1 MSGPFAENRKIQAL
15 SFFLLPDNDY
25 LCLKISQ
32 CERMKMCIAEK
43 PSVAKEIASVLGATN
58 RRNGYLEGN
67 GYWVTWTFGHLC
79 SLQEPNEYTDKWKQ
93 WNLGNLPMIPSKFRI
108 KLIEDEGI
116 KKQFAIIEELVSKA
130 EMVINCGDAGQ
141 EGELIQRWVL
151 TKAKCQVPVKRL
163 WISSLTEEAIREG
176 FNKLMDSNEFDT
188 LYAAGSARAIGDWLL
203 GMNATRAYTLKYGN
217 GKNVLSIGR
226 VQTPTLALVVERQ
239 KAIEN
244 FKPETYW
251 EIKTDYRGG
260 IFSYQGGRF
269 DKKEEAEKLL
279 EKILPLNLEITGI
292 ERKRA
297 MEHPP
302 KLFDLTLLQV
312 ECNRKYAFTADNT
325 LKIIQALYEK
335 KLTTYP
341 RVDTNF
347 LPNDQYSKV
356 PDILKKLKPYEA
368 LTKPIL
374 EGGKIR
380 KSPKVFNDK
389 KITDHH
395 AIIPTGVFTYD
406 MTPDEKRVYDLVA
419 RRFIAVFYPDCEI
432 ANTTVLAEIGEAG
445 FKATGK
451 QIIDPAWRVVFPA
464 NNNKQS
470 DENVLPVYEKGEQG
484 PHTPEI
490 QEKETQPP
498 KYYTEAD
505 LLRAMETAGKQVE
518 DEELRDLMKE
528 NGIGRP
534 STRAGIIETLQKR
547 HYIRKDKKRLLA
559 TPTGI
564 ELIDTIRNELL
575 KSAELTGQWE
585 KKLRLIEDG
594 KYEVAAFMEE
604 LKNMVNEIVYFVKH
618 SSAKTITVTE
628 ENAGPEQKKAEQE
641 KTKAVRAPKEPV
653 LLKCPKCGQ
662 GTVVKGKTA
671 WGCNLY
677 KKTCDFLI
685 PLSIEGKKL
694 TPKQIE
700 TLVLKKQTSLLSGF
714 KDANGQTFSGI
725 LKLDENGKI
734 TVQKQ

>member
-1 MSGPFAENRKIQAL
+1 
-15 SFFLLPDNDY
+15 
-25 LCLKISQ
+25 
-32 CERMKMCIAEK
+32 MKMCIAEK
-43 PSVAKEIASVLGATN
+43 PSVAKEIAHVIGATV
-58 RRNGYLEGN
+58 RRNGYMEGN
-67 GYWVTWTFGHLC
+67 GYCVTWTFGHLC
-79 SLQEPNEYTDKWKQ
+79 SLQEPNEYTEKWKQ
-93 WNLGNLPMIPSKFRI
+93 WNLSVLPMIPSKFRI
-108 KLIEDEGI
+108 KLIDDEGI

-151 TKAKCQVPVKRL
+151 TKAKCNVPVKRL

-176 FNKLMDSNEFDT
+176 FDKLMESKDFDT

-239 KAIEN
+239 KNIEN

-251 EIKTDYRGG
+251 EIRTDYRGG
-260 IFSYQGGRF
+260 LFSYTRGRF
-269 DKKEEAEKLL
+269 NTKAEAEALL
-279 EKILPLNLEITGI
+279 EKIQTQELEILSI
-292 ERKRA
+292 ERKKA
-297 MEHPP
+297 MESPP

-325 LKIIQALYEK
+325 LKIIQSLYEK

-347 LPNDQYSKV
+347 LPNDQYAKV
-356 PDILKKLKPYEA
+356 PGILKGLKPYEN
-368 LTKPIL
+368 LVQPIL
-374 EGGKIR
+374 TGGKIK
-380 KSPKVFNDK
+380 KSSKVFNDK

-395 AIIPTGVFTYD
+395 AIIPTGVFSYD
-406 MTPDEKRVYDLVA
+406 MSPDEKRVYDLVA
-419 RRFIAVFYPDCEI
+419 RRFIAAFYPDCEI
-432 ANTTVLAEIGEAG
+432 ANTTVIAKIGEEE

-451 QIIDPAWRVVFPA
+451 QIIDPAWRVVFGV
-464 NNNKQS
+464 NTDKQN
-470 DENVLPVYEKGEQG
+470 DENVLPVYEKGEHG

-490 QEKETQPP
+490 LEKETQPP

-564 ELIDTIRNELL
+564 ELIDTIQNDLL

-585 KKLRLIEDG
+585 KKLRMIEDG
-594 KYEVAAFMEE
+594 KYEVNGFMEE
-604 LKNMVNEIVYFVKH
+604 LKVMVNEIVHRVKYA
-618 SSAKTITVTE
+618 SAKTITVVPEEEEKKKTTE
-628 ENAGPEQKKAEQE
+628 KKKRTAS
-641 KTKAVRAPKEPV
+641 TATPAPV
-653 LLKCPKCGQ
+653 LICPKCGQ
-662 GTVVKGKTA
+662 GSVVKGKTA
-671 WGCNLY
+671 WGCTLY
-677 KKTCDFLI
+677 RKSCDFLI
-685 PLSIEGKKL
+685 PLSIHEKKL
-694 TPKQIE
+694 TQKQID
-700 TLVLKKQTSLLSGF
+700 TLIQKGKTGTINGF
-714 KDANGQTFSGI
+714 KDEAGNSFNGI
-725 LKLDENGKI
+725 LKLDSNYQLYVERPKN
-734 TVQKQ
+734 

>member
-1 MSGPFAENRKIQAL
+1 
-15 SFFLLPDNDY
+15 
-25 LCLKISQ
+25 
-32 CERMKMCIAEK
+32 MKMCIAEK
-43 PSVAKEIASVLGATN
+43 PSVAKEIAHVIGATV
-58 RRNGYLEGN
+58 RRNGYMEGN
-67 GYWVTWTFGHLC
+67 GYCVTWTFGHLC
-79 SLQEPNEYTDKWKQ
+79 SLQEPNEYTEKWKQ
-93 WNLGNLPMIPSKFRI
+93 WNLSVLPMIPSKFRI
-108 KLIEDEGI
+108 KLIDDEGI

-151 TKAKCQVPVKRL
+151 TKAKCNVPVKRL

-176 FNKLMDSNEFDT
+176 FDKLMESKDFDT

-203 GMNATRAYTLKYGN
+203 GMNATPAYTLKYGN

-239 KAIEN
+239 KNIEN

-251 EIKTDYRGG
+251 EIRTDYRGG
-260 IFSYQGGRF
+260 LFSYTRGRF
-269 DKKEEAEKLL
+269 NTKAEAEALL
-279 EKILPLNLEITGI
+279 EKIQTQELEILSI
-292 ERKRA
+292 ERKKA
-297 MEHPP
+297 MESPP

-325 LKIIQALYEK
+325 LKIIQSLYEK

-347 LPNDQYSKV
+347 LPNDQYAKV
-356 PDILKKLKPYEA
+356 PGILKGLKPYEN
-368 LTKPIL
+368 LVQPIL
-374 EGGKIR
+374 TGGKIK
-380 KSPKVFNDK
+380 KSSKVFNDK

-395 AIIPTGVFTYD
+395 AIIPTGVFSYD
-406 MTPDEKRVYDLVA
+406 MSPDEKRVYDLVA
-419 RRFIAVFYPDCEI
+419 RRFIAAFYPDCEI
-432 ANTTVLAEIGEAG
+432 ANTTVMAKIGEEE

-451 QIIDPAWRVVFPA
+451 QIIDPAWRVVFGV
-464 NNNKQS
+464 NTDKQN
-470 DENVLPVYEKGEQG
+470 DENVLPVYEKGEHG

-490 QEKETQPP
+490 LEKETQPP

-564 ELIDTIRNELL
+564 ELIDTIQNDLL

-585 KKLRLIEDG
+585 KKLRMIEDG
-594 KYEVAAFMEE
+594 KYEVNGFMEE
-604 LKNMVNEIVYFVKH
+604 LKVMVNEIVHRVKYA
-618 SSAKTITVTE
+618 SAKTITVVPEEEEKKKTTE
-628 ENAGPEQKKAEQE
+628 KKKRTAS
-641 KTKAVRAPKEPV
+641 TATPAPV
-653 LLKCPKCGQ
+653 LICPKCGQ
-662 GTVVKGKTA
+662 GSVVKGKTA
-671 WGCNLY
+671 WGCTLY
-677 KKTCDFLI
+677 RKSCDFLI
-685 PLSIEGKKL
+685 PLSIHEKKL
-694 TPKQIE
+694 TQKQID
-700 TLVLKKQTSLLSGF
+700 TLIQKGKTGTINGF
-714 KDANGQTFSGI
+714 KDEAGNSFNGI
-725 LKLDENGKI
+725 LKLDSNYQLYVERPKN
-734 TVQKQ
+734 

>member
-1 MSGPFAENRKIQAL
+1 
-15 SFFLLPDNDY
+15 
-25 LCLKISQ
+25 
-32 CERMKMCIAEK
+32 MKMCIAEK
-43 PSVAKEIASVLGATN
+43 PSVAKEIAHVIGATV
-58 RRNGYLEGN
+58 RRNGYMEGN
-67 GYWVTWTFGHLC
+67 GYCVTWTFGHLC
-79 SLQEPNEYTDKWKQ
+79 SLQEPNEYTEKWKQ
-93 WNLGNLPMIPSKFRI
+93 WNLSVLPMIPSKFRI
-108 KLIEDEGI
+108 KLIDDEGI

-151 TKAKCQVPVKRL
+151 TKAKCNVPVKRL

-176 FNKLMDSNEFDT
+176 FDKLMESKDFDT

-239 KAIEN
+239 KNIEN

-251 EIKTDYRGG
+251 EIRTDYRGG
-260 IFSYQGGRF
+260 LFSYTRGRF
-269 DKKEEAEKLL
+269 NTKAEAEALL
-279 EKILPLNLEITGI
+279 EKIQTQELEILSI
-292 ERKRA
+292 ERKKA
-297 MEHPP
+297 MESPP

-325 LKIIQALYEK
+325 LKIIQSLYEK

-347 LPNDQYSKV
+347 LPNDQYAKV
-356 PDILKKLKPYEA
+356 PGILKGLKPYEN
-368 LTKPIL
+368 LVQPIL
-374 EGGKIR
+374 TGGKIK
-380 KSPKVFNDK
+380 KSSKVFNDK

-395 AIIPTGVFTYD
+395 AIIPTGVFSYD
-406 MTPDEKRVYDLVA
+406 MSPDEKRVYDLVA
-419 RRFIAVFYPDCEI
+419 RRFIAAFYPDCEI
-432 ANTTVLAEIGEAG
+432 ANTTVMAKTGEEE

-451 QIIDPAWRVVFPA
+451 QIIDPAWRVVFGV
-464 NNNKQS
+464 NTDKQN
-470 DENVLPVYEKGEQG
+470 DENVLPVYEKGEHG

-490 QEKETQPP
+490 LEKETQPP

-564 ELIDTIRNELL
+564 ELIDTIQNDLL

-585 KKLRLIEDG
+585 KKLRMIEDG
-594 KYEVAAFMEE
+594 KYEVNGFMEE
-604 LKNMVNEIVYFVKH
+604 LKVMVNEIVHRVKYA
-618 SSAKTITVTE
+618 SAKTITVVPE
-628 ENAGPEQKKAEQE
+628 EEEKKKNDREE
-641 KTKAVRAPKEPV
+641 KTDSFYGNPRSR
-653 LLKCPKCGQ
+653 
-662 GTVVKGKTA
+662 T
-671 WGCNLY
+671 
-677 KKTCDFLI
+677 D
-685 PLSIEGKKL
+685 LSQMRTRQRSKR
-694 TPKQIE
+694 
-700 TLVLKKQTSLLSGF
+700 
-714 KDANGQTFSGI
+714 
-725 LKLDENGKI
+725 ENGLGMYPLPKI
-734 TVQKQ
+734 L

>member
-1 MSGPFAENRKIQAL
+1 
-15 SFFLLPDNDY
+15 
-25 LCLKISQ
+25 
-32 CERMKMCIAEK
+32 MKMCIAEK
-43 PSVAKEIASVLGATN
+43 PSVAKEIAAVLGATV
-58 RRNGYLEGN
+58 RRNGYIEGN
-67 GYWVTWTFGHLC
+67 GYCVTWTFGHLC
-79 SLQEPNEYTDKWKQ
+79 GLQEPNEYTEKWKF
-93 WNLGNLPMIPSKFRI
+93 WDLSALPMIPSKFRI

-116 KKQFAIIEELVSKA
+116 KKQFAVIEELVSRA

-151 TKAKCQVPVKRL
+151 TKAKCNVPIKRL

-176 FNKLMDSNEFDT
+176 FSKLMDSKDFDT

-203 GMNATRAYTLKYGN
+203 GMNATRAYTLKYGT

-226 VQTPTLALVVERQ
+226 VQTPTLALIVERQ

-251 EIKTDYRGG
+251 EVKTNYRGG
-260 IFSYQGGRF
+260 IFSSTQGRF
-269 DKKEEAEKLL
+269 TTKEEAESMIR
-279 EKILPLNLEITGI
+279 EITESDLEITSV
-292 ERKRA
+292 ERKKA

-312 ECNRKYAFTADNT
+312 ECNKKYAFTADHT
-325 LKIIQALYEK
+325 LQTIQALYEK

-347 LPNDQYSKV
+347 LPNDQYAKV
-356 PDILKKLKPYEA
+356 PGILKNLKPYEA
-368 LTKPIL
+368 LIQPIL
-374 EGGKIR
+374 DGGKIR

-406 MTPDEKRVYDLVA
+406 MSPDEKRVYDLVT
-419 RRFIAVFYPDCEI
+419 RRFIAVFYPDCEV
-432 ANTTVLAEIGEAG
+432 ANTTVMAKAG
-445 FKATGK
+445 QEEFKATGK
-451 QIIDPAWRVVFPA
+451 QIINPAWRVIFS
-464 NNNKQS
+464 NNTDKQNE
-470 DENVLPVYEKGEQG
+470 DNVLPEYTQGEHG

-547 HYIRKDKKRLLA
+547 RYICKDKKRLLA
-559 TPTGI
+559 TVTGT
-564 ELIDTIRNELL
+564 ELIDTIQNDLL

-585 KKLRLIEDG
+585 RKLRMIEEG
-594 KYEVAAFMEE
+594 TYQVAEFMEE
-604 LKNMVNEIVYFVKH
+604 LKSMVNEIVHFVKH
-618 SSAKTITVTE
+618 SSGKTITVEKEPE
-628 ENAGPEQKKAEQE
+628 ESQE
-641 KTKAVRAPKEPV
+641 EPKEKKKRTKTPAEPV
-653 LLKCPKCGQ
+653 ILKCPKCKNGDIL
-662 GTVVKGKTA
+662 KGKTA
-671 WGCNLY
+671 WGCSLY
-677 KKTCDFLI
+677 KKSCDFLI
-685 PLSIEGKKL
+685 PMETSGKKL
-694 TPKQIE
+694 TQKQVE
-700 TLVLKKQTSLLSGF
+700 ALVLKGETGKITGF
-714 KDANGQTFSGI
+714 KDSNGNLFSGK
-725 LKLDENGKI
+725 LKLDSEYRL
-734 TVQKQ
+734 TVEETESK

>member
-1 MSGPFAENRKIQAL
+1 
-15 SFFLLPDNDY
+15 
-25 LCLKISQ
+25 
-32 CERMKMCIAEK
+32 MCIAEK
-43 PSVAKEIASVLGATN
+43 PSVAKEIAHVIGATV
-58 RRNGYLEGN
+58 RRNGYMEGN
-67 GYWVTWTFGHLC
+67 GYCVTWTFGHLC
-79 SLQEPNEYTDKWKQ
+79 SLQEPNEYTEKWKQ
-93 WNLGNLPMIPSKFRI
+93 WNLSVLPMIPSKFRI
-108 KLIEDEGI
+108 KLIDDEGI

-151 TKAKCQVPVKRL
+151 TKAKCNVPVKRL

-176 FNKLMDSNEFDT
+176 FDKLMESKDFDT

-239 KAIEN
+239 KNIEN

-251 EIKTDYRGG
+251 EIRTDYRGG
-260 IFSYQGGRF
+260 RF
-269 DKKEEAEKLL
+269 NTKAEAEALL
-279 EKILPLNLEITGI
+279 EKIQTQELEILSI
-292 ERKRA
+292 ERKKA
-297 MEHPP
+297 MESPP

-325 LKIIQALYEK
+325 LKIIQSLYEK

-347 LPNDQYSKV
+347 LPNDQYAKV
-356 PDILKKLKPYEA
+356 PGILKGLKPYEN
-368 LTKPIL
+368 LVQPIL
-374 EGGKIR
+374 TGGKIK
-380 KSPKVFNDK
+380 KSSKVFNDK

-395 AIIPTGVFTYD
+395 AIIPTGVFSYD
-406 MTPDEKRVYDLVA
+406 MSPDEKRVYDLVA
-419 RRFIAVFYPDCEI
+419 RRFIAAFYPDCEI
-432 ANTTVLAEIGEAG
+432 ANTTVMAKIGEEE

-451 QIIDPAWRVVFPA
+451 QIIDPAWRVVFGV
-464 NNNKQS
+464 NTDKQN
-470 DENVLPVYEKGEQG
+470 DENVLPVYEKGEHG

-490 QEKETQPP
+490 LEKETQPP

-564 ELIDTIRNELL
+564 ELIDTIQNDLL

-585 KKLRLIEDG
+585 KKLRMIEDG
-594 KYEVAAFMEE
+594 KYEINGFMEE
-604 LKNMVNEIVYFVKH
+604 LKVMVNEIVHRVKYA
-618 SSAKTITVTE
+618 SAKTITVVPEEEEKKKTTE
-628 ENAGPEQKKAEQE
+628 KKKRTAS
-641 KTKAVRAPKEPV
+641 TATPAPV
-653 LLKCPKCGQ
+653 LICPKCGQ
-662 GTVVKGKTA
+662 GSVVKGKTA
-671 WGCNLY
+671 WGCTLY
-677 KKTCDFLI
+677 RKSCDFLI
-685 PLSIEGKKL
+685 PLSIHEKKL
-694 TPKQIE
+694 TQKQID
-700 TLVLKKQTSLLSGF
+700 TLIQKGKTGTINGF
-714 KDANGQTFSGI
+714 KDEAGNSFNGI
-725 LKLDENGKI
+725 LKLDSNYQLYVERPKN
-734 TVQKQ
+734 

>member
-1 MSGPFAENRKIQAL
+1 
-15 SFFLLPDNDY
+15 
-25 LCLKISQ
+25 
-32 CERMKMCIAEK
+32 MKMCIAEK
-43 PSVAKEIASVLGATN
+43 PSVAKEIAHVIGATV
-58 RRNGYLEGN
+58 RRNGYMEGN
-67 GYWVTWTFGHLC
+67 GYCVTWTFGHLC
-79 SLQEPNEYTDKWKQ
+79 SLQEPNEYTEKWKQ
-93 WNLGNLPMIPSKFRI
+93 WNLSVLPMIPSKFRI
-108 KLIEDEGI
+108 KLIDDEGI

-151 TKAKCQVPVKRL
+151 TKAKCNVPVKRL

-176 FNKLMDSNEFDT
+176 FDKLMESKDFDT

-239 KAIEN
+239 KNIEN

-251 EIKTDYRGG
+251 EIRTDYRGG
-260 IFSYQGGRF
+260 LFSYTRGHF
-269 DKKEEAEKLL
+269 NTKAEAEALL
-279 EKILPLNLEITGI
+279 EKIQTQELEILSI
-292 ERKRA
+292 ERKKA
-297 MEHPP
+297 MESPP

-325 LKIIQALYEK
+325 LKIIQSLYEK

-347 LPNDQYSKV
+347 LPNDQYAKV
-356 PDILKKLKPYEA
+356 PGILKGLKPYEN
-368 LTKPIL
+368 LVQPIL
-374 EGGKIR
+374 TGGKIK
-380 KSPKVFNDK
+380 KSSKVFNDK

-395 AIIPTGVFTYD
+395 AIIPTGVFSYD
-406 MTPDEKRVYDLVA
+406 MSPDEKRVYDLVA
-419 RRFIAVFYPDCEI
+419 RRFIAAFYPDCEI
-432 ANTTVLAEIGEAG
+432 ANTTVMAKIGEEE

-451 QIIDPAWRVVFPA
+451 QIIDPAWRVVFGV
-464 NNNKQS
+464 NTDKQN
-470 DENVLPVYEKGEQG
+470 DENVLPVYEKGEHG

-490 QEKETQPP
+490 LEKETQPP

-564 ELIDTIRNELL
+564 ELIDTIQNDLL

-585 KKLRLIEDG
+585 KKLRMIEDG
-594 KYEVAAFMEE
+594 KYEVNGFMEE
-604 LKNMVNEIVYFVKH
+604 LKVMVNEIVHRVKYA
-618 SSAKTITVTE
+618 SAKTITVVPEEEEKKKTTE
-628 ENAGPEQKKAEQE
+628 KKKRTAS
-641 KTKAVRAPKEPV
+641 TATPAPV
-653 LLKCPKCGQ
+653 LICPKCGQ
-662 GTVVKGKTA
+662 GSVVKGKTA
-671 WGCNLY
+671 WGCTLY
-677 KKTCDFLI
+677 RKSCDFLI
-685 PLSIEGKKL
+685 PLSIHEKKL
-694 TPKQIE
+694 TQKQID
-700 TLVLKKQTSLLSGF
+700 TLIQKGKTGTINGF
-714 KDANGQTFSGI
+714 KDEAGISFNGI
-725 LKLDENGKI
+725 LKLDSNYQLYVERPKN
-734 TVQKQ
+734 

>member
-1 MSGPFAENRKIQAL
+1 
-15 SFFLLPDNDY
+15 
-25 LCLKISQ
+25 
-32 CERMKMCIAEK
+32 MKMCIAEK
-43 PSVAKEIASVLGATN
+43 PSVAKEIAHVIGATV
-58 RRNGYLEGN
+58 RRNGYMEGN
-67 GYWVTWTFGHLC
+67 GYCVTWTFGHLC
-79 SLQEPNEYTDKWKQ
+79 SLQEPNEYTEKWKQ
-93 WNLGNLPMIPSKFRI
+93 WNLSVLPMIPSKFRI
-108 KLIEDEGI
+108 KLIDDEGI

-151 TKAKCQVPVKRL
+151 TKAKCNVPVKRL

-176 FNKLMDSNEFDT
+176 FDKLMESKDFDT

-239 KAIEN
+239 KTIEN

-251 EIKTDYRGG
+251 EIRTDYRGG
-260 IFSYQGGRF
+260 LFSYTRGRF
-269 DKKEEAEKLL
+269 NTKAEAEALL
-279 EKILPLNLEITGI
+279 EKIQTQELEILSI
-292 ERKRA
+292 ERKKA
-297 MEHPP
+297 MESPP

-325 LKIIQALYEK
+325 LKIIQSLYEK

-347 LPNDQYSKV
+347 LPNDQYAKV
-356 PDILKKLKPYEA
+356 PGILKGLKPYEN
-368 LTKPIL
+368 LVQPIL
-374 EGGKIR
+374 TGGKIK
-380 KSPKVFNDK
+380 KSSKVFNDK

-395 AIIPTGVFTYD
+395 AIIPTGVFSYD
-406 MTPDEKRVYDLVA
+406 MSPDEKRVYDLVA
-419 RRFIAVFYPDCEI
+419 RRFIAAFYPDCEI
-432 ANTTVLAEIGEAG
+432 ANTTVMAKIGEEE
-445 FKATGK
+445 FKATGT
-451 QIIDPAWRVVFPA
+451 QIIDPAWRVVFGV
-464 NNNKQS
+464 NTDKQN
-470 DENVLPVYEKGEQG
+470 DENVLPVYEKGEHG

-490 QEKETQPP
+490 LEKETQPP

-564 ELIDTIRNELL
+564 ELIDTIQNDLL

-585 KKLRLIEDG
+585 KKLRMIEDG
-594 KYEVAAFMEE
+594 KYEINGFMEE
-604 LKNMVNEIVYFVKH
+604 LKVMVNEIVHRVKYA
-618 SSAKTITVTE
+618 SAKTITVVPEEEEKKKTTE
-628 ENAGPEQKKAEQE
+628 KKKRTAS
-641 KTKAVRAPKEPV
+641 TATPAPV
-653 LLKCPKCGQ
+653 LICPKCGQ
-662 GTVVKGKTA
+662 GSVVKGKTA
-671 WGCNLY
+671 WGCTLY
-677 KKTCDFLI
+677 RKSCDFLI
-685 PLSIEGKKL
+685 PLSIHEKKL
-694 TPKQIE
+694 TQKQID
-700 TLVLKKQTSLLSGF
+700 TLIQKGKTGTINGF
-714 KDANGQTFSGI
+714 KDEAGNSFNGI
-725 LKLDENGKI
+725 LKLDSNYQLYVERPKN
-734 TVQKQ
+734 

>member
-1 MSGPFAENRKIQAL
+1 
-15 SFFLLPDNDY
+15 
-25 LCLKISQ
+25 
-32 CERMKMCIAEK
+32 MKMCIAEK
-43 PSVAKEIASVLGATN
+43 PSVAKEIANILGATN
-58 RRNGYLEGN
+58 RHNGYLEGN
-67 GYWVTWTFGHLC
+67 GYCVTWTFGHLC
-79 SLQEPNEYTDKWKQ
+79 CLQEPNEYTEKWKQ
-93 WNLGNLPMIPSKFRI
+93 WNLSLLPMIPSRFRI
-108 KLIEDEGI
+108 RLIEEEGI
-116 KKQFAIIEELVSKA
+116 KKQFAVIEELVSKA
-130 EMVINCGDAGQ
+130 ELIINCGDAGQ

-151 TKAKCQVPVKRL
+151 TKAKCKVPVKRL

-176 FNKLMDSNEFDT
+176 FEKLMDAGDFDT

-251 EIKTDYRGG
+251 EIRTDYRGG
-260 IFSYQGGRF
+260 MFNCMHGRF
-269 DKKEEAEKLL
+269 DKKEEAEALL
-279 EKILPLNLEITGI
+279 EKIIPLELEILSA
-292 ERKRA
+292 ERKKA
-297 MEHPP
+297 MESPP

-325 LKIIQALYEK
+325 LKLIQSLYEK

-347 LPNDQYSKV
+347 LPNDQYAKV
-356 PDILKKLKPYEA
+356 PGILKGLKPYEN
-368 LTKPIL
+368 LVQPIL
-374 EGGKIR
+374 TGGKIK
-380 KSPKVFNDK
+380 KSAKVFNDK

-419 RRFIAVFYPDCEI
+419 RRFIAAFYPDCEI
-432 ANTTVLAEIGEAG
+432 ANTTVMARIGDES

-451 QIIDPAWRVVFPA
+451 QIIDPAWRVVFGTA
-464 NNNKQS
+464 TDKQNE
-470 DENVLPVYEKGEQG
+470 ENVLPVYVKGEHG

-564 ELIDTIRNELL
+564 ELIDTLQNDLL

-585 KKLRLIEDG
+585 KKLRMIEDG
-594 KYEVAAFMEE
+594 KYEVNGFMEE
-604 LKNMVNEIVYFVKH
+604 LKGMVNEIVHRVKYAT
-618 SSAKTITVTE
+618 AKTITVVNE
-628 ENAGPEQKKAEQE
+628 EEKPEAMEKKKRNQQTPTA
-641 KTKAVRAPKEPV
+641 TPA
-653 LLKCPKCGQ
+653 LICPKCKQ
-662 GTVVKGKTA
+662 GKVVKGKTA

-677 KKTCDFLI
+677 GKSCDFLI
-685 PLSIEGKKL
+685 PLTVQEKKL

-700 TLVLKKQTSLLSGF
+700 TLVQKGKTGTLSGF
-714 KDANGQTFSGI
+714 KDEAGNAFNGI
-725 LKLDENGKI
+725 LRLDEQGILRVEK
-734 TVQKQ
+734 KE

>member
-1 MSGPFAENRKIQAL
+1 
-15 SFFLLPDNDY
+15 
-25 LCLKISQ
+25 
-32 CERMKMCIAEK
+32 MKMCIAEK
-43 PSVAKEIASVLGATN
+43 PSVAKEIAHILGART
-58 RRNGYLEGN
+58 RKNGYLEGN

-79 SLQEPNEYTDKWKQ
+79 SLQEPNEYTEKWKA
-93 WNLGNLPMIPSKFRI
+93 WNLGLLPMIPSKFRI

-116 KKQFAIIEELVSKA
+116 KKQFAIIEELVSQA

-151 TKAKCQVPVKRL
+151 TKAKCKVPVKRL
-163 WISSLTEEAIREG
+163 WISSLTEEAIKEG
-176 FNKLMDSNEFDT
+176 FDHLMDSRDFDT

-226 VQTPTLALVVERQ
+226 VQTPTLALIVERQ

-244 FKPETYW
+244 FIPETYW

-260 IFSYQGGRF
+260 IFSCLRGRF
-269 DKKEEAEKLL
+269 NKKEEAEALL
-279 EKILPLNLEITGI
+279 EKIRSVELEITGV
-292 ERKRA
+292 ERKKA

-312 ECNRKYAFTADNT
+312 ECNRKYALTAEST
-325 LKIIQALYEK
+325 LKIIQSLYEK

-347 LPNDQYSKV
+347 LPNDQYAKV
-356 PDILKKLKPYEA
+356 PAILKGLKPYEA
-368 LTKPIL
+368 LVKPIL
-374 EGGKIR
+374 QGNKIR
-380 KSPKVFNDK
+380 KSTKVFNDK

-395 AIIPTGVFTYD
+395 AIIPTGVFSYD
-406 MTPDEKRVYDLVA
+406 LSPDEKRVYDLVA

-432 ANTTVLAEIGEAG
+432 ANTTVTAKIGEEG

-451 QIIDPAWRVVFPA
+451 QILEPAWRVVFPTA
-464 NNNKQS
+464 NNKQS
-470 DENVLPVYEKGEQG
+470 EENVLPVYTQGEHG
-484 PHTPEI
+484 PHTPGI

-518 DEELRDLMKE
+518 DEELRDLLKE

-547 HYIRKDKKRLLA
+547 HYIRKEKKRLLA

-564 ELIDTIRNELL
+564 ELIETLQNDLL

-585 KKLRLIEDG
+585 KKLRMIEQGTYDVQG
-594 KYEVAAFMEE
+594 FMEE
-604 LKNMVNEIVYFVKH
+604 LKTMVNEIVHRVKYAQ
-618 SSAKTITVTE
+618 AKTIASAEPDSAAPSPLTPARDAQTDP
-628 ENAGPEQKKAEQE
+628 APEL
-641 KTKAVRAPKEPV
+641 V
-653 LLKCPKCGQ
+653 CPKCKSGRIL
-662 GTVVKGKTA
+662 KGKTA
-671 WGCNLY
+671 WGCSLY
-677 KKTCDFLI
+677 KKSCDFLI
-685 PLSIEGKKL
+685 PLEIEGKKITRKSL
-694 TPKQIE
+694 ESLI
-700 TLVLKKQTSLLSGF
+700 KKGKTSVLSGF
-714 KDANGQTFSGI
+714 RDQEGNRFSAK
-725 LKLDENGKI
+725 LKLDPNYRVFLEKDA
-734 TVQKQ
+734 